1 MDAVV
6 LNEDA
11 SLPTRPAIGTGAR
24 GERLALRVLQFG
36 AIAIVLVASS
46 HKAFELDRFF
56 VPKELVLHL
65 AVLAAGVLALRTI
78 GRIAFS
84 RLDLLLIGY
93 LLLSALAGVIATN
106 KWLALRAVAISA
118 SGIGLFWISR
128 ALRERGL
135 RRSLVHALAVAVII
149 AAVTSL
155 LQAYGVR
162 TEFFSLNRSPGG
174 TFGNRNFVAHVAA
187 FGLPVCLLAAL
198 WARNLGG
205 SMLAAA
211 GSGIVSAALVLTRS
225 RAAWL
230 GAAAVVIIFLGA
242 ILVSRALRGD
252 AKTWRRL
259 AGVIVV
265 AAGAV
270 TAALLIP
277 NTLRWRS
284 DNPYLESVTGVV
296 NYEEGSGRGRLV
308 QYQHSLAMAARHPVL
323 GVGPGNWPVAYPDY
337 AARNDPS
344 MDDSEPG
351 VTLNPWPS
359 SDWIASVAERGFAA
373 AALMILAFFSI
384 AATGVRTLLRGQDRE
399 ETLAATALLA
409 TVIAA
414 GIAGMFDAVLLLA
427 APTLLV
433 WIALGALWPAEPPS
447 ANPQHRWI
455 RLVFVGLLACAA
467 IGAARSAAQL
477 VALEIYS
484 SRGDRES
491 LQRAARI
498 DPGNY
503 RIRLRL
509 ARGGNRKQRCEH
521 ALAARSLFPN
531 AQAARGLARGCGNA
545 AP

>member
-1 MDAVV
+1 MQESVDLPSVPVV
-6 LNEDA
+6 R
-11 SLPTRPAIGTGAR
+11 SGTA
-24 GERLALRVLQFG
+24 ERIALRVLQIG
-36 AIAIVLVASS
+36 AIAIVLAAST

-65 AVLAAGVLALRTI
+65 SVLAAGLLAFRAVR
-78 GRIAFS
+78 RIAFT
-84 RLDLLLIGY
+84 RTDLLLIGY
-93 LLLSALAGVIATN
+93 LLLSAVAATIATN
-106 KWLALRAVAISA
+106 QWLALRAVAISA
-118 SGIGLFWISR
+118 SGIALFWTAR
-128 ALRERGL
+128 ALREAGL
-135 RRSLVHALAVAVII
+135 SRSLIHALAIAVVI

-155 LQAYGVR
+155 LQAYGLR
-162 TEFFSLNRSPGG
+162 TELFSLNRAPGG

-198 WARNLGG
+198 WAEKVR
-205 SMLAAA
+205 SYVIAAV
-211 GSGIVSAALVLTRS
+211 GSGIVMAALVLTRS

-230 GAAAVVIIFLGA
+230 GAAAVVIVFFGA
-242 ILVSRALRGD
+242 IIFSRPLRAD
-252 AKTWRRL
+252 ARTWRRL
-259 AGVIVV
+259 GGVIVV
-265 AAGAV
+265 AACAV

-308 QYQHSLAMAARHPVL
+308 QYQHSLGMAARHPVV
-323 GVGPGNWPVAYPDY
+323 GVGPGNWPVVYPKY

-359 SDWIASVAERGFAA
+359 SDWIAAVAERGFGAA
-373 AALMILAFFSI
+373 VLLVLAFLGI
-384 AATGVRTLLRGQDRE
+384 AIAGARTLVRSRDRE
-399 ETLAATALLA
+399 EGLMATAILA

-433 WIALGALWPAEPPS
+433 WMALGALWPAAPS
-447 ANPQHRWI
+447 PGNPRGRWI
-455 RLVFVGLLACAA
+455 RIVFIGLIACAA
-467 IGAARSAAQL
+467 VGAARSGAQL
-477 VALEIYS
+477 VAMEIYS

-509 ARGGNRKQRCEH
+509 ARGGNRKQRCQH

-531 AQAARGLARGCGNA
+531 AQAARGLARGCGE
-545 AP
+545 